1 MSISTN
7 SIIHYTNTLAKLKGI
22 ITEGFK
28 IKYCVEKLIS
38 KTKSY
43 GNAHPMISFCD
54 IPLSD
59 SSRHF
64 DLYGS
69 YGIGI
74 SKEWAK
80 KYGINPVLYIDKDSR
95 ISDALDKL
103 EKKFSGNKKA
113 IPDEAFNVIL
123 MTKCFSKN
131 YRGPLKRGKIDD
143 SNYKFYDER
152 EWRFVPNKSDIGNES
167 VSVDATIYE
176 KDKDLFNNKLSEY
189 RFTFNHDD
197 ISYLIVKSTDEIPD
211 MIEFLRNS
219 FYKTLKISEL
229 DILLSKVCSTEQ
241 IIEDY

>member
-7 SIIHYTNTLAKLKGI
+7 SIIHYTNTLDKLKSI
-22 ITEGFK
+22 IKEGFR
-28 IKYCVEKLIS
+28 IKYCVEKLLS
-38 KTKSY
+38 KKRSY

-59 SSRHF
+59 SVRHF
-64 DLYGS
+64 DLYGN

-80 KYGINPVLYIDKDSR
+80 KYGINPVLYIDTDSR
-95 ISDALDKL
+95 IGDALDNMQ
-103 EKKFSGNKKA
+103 EKFEKA
-113 IPDEAFNVIL
+113 KDVIPPEAFNVIL

-131 YRGPLKRGKIDD
+131 YKGPLKRGKINIPD
-143 SNYKFYDER
+143 YKFYDER
-152 EWRFVPNKSDIGNES
+152 EWRFVPTREDIQNEKIS
-167 VSVDATIYE
+167 IMADVYE
-176 KDKDLFNNKLSEY
+176 KDKDLYNNKLANY
-189 RFTFNHDD
+189 RYTFNHDD

-211 MIEFLRNS
+211 MIEFLRNT